1 MKRQATIYGSL
12 LGGIAVIL
20 GALGAHALE
29 DLISVSQLDSFN
41 TGVRYQMYH
50 AILLVSL
57 GMSSLVE
64 TKALKAI
71 INLLII
77 GTLIFSFSI
86 YLLSTKSISGLN
98 LGFILGPI
106 TPIGGLFL
114 ITAWG
119 LLVRLFIV
127 NRATVN

>member
-64 TKALKAI
+64 TKALKTI

-106 TPIGGLFL
+106 TPIGGLLL

-119 LLVRLFIV
+119 LLMRLFIV
-127 NRATVN
+127 NKTRIN

>member
-1 MKRQATIYGSL
+1 MKRQATIYGSF

-64 TKALKAI
+64 TKALKTI

-86 YLLSTKSISGLN
+86 YLLSTKNISGLN
-98 LGFILGPI
+98 LGFILGPL
-106 TPIGGLFL
+106 TPIGGLLL

-127 NRATVN
+127 NKSTIN